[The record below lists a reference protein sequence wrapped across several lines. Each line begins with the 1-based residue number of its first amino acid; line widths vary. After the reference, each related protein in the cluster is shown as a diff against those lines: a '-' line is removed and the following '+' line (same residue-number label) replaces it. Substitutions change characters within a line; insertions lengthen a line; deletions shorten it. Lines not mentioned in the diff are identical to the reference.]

1 MSRSAL
7 SILKCKLQGSKLA
20 WEVHTCTGVSPRK
33 QARGGQRRS
42 FVGGQEA
49 GLGLVGGGMGALWR
63 PEQAQC
69 SAWRMKR
76 PTGGSSREGGNTALL
91 PSEKGGPLS
100 PNSHLH
106 SQNQKA
112 MLSPNQPP
120 ASYLQ
125 AILTQNQGKGPGF
138 PLRPPTLIHGQAP
151 SAGLQASSAARSR
164 GERASRAPRK
174 RPSHGLPAAPAPA
187 SSAAGTA
194 RPWLPAPPNGDQEAR
209 RQHLKREIPETSLA
223 VLLRRTTGRRR
234 ARCTARVYVWAEPE
248 GRR

>member
-125 AILTQNQGKGPGF
+125 AILTQNQEKGPGF

-164 GERASRAPRK
+164 GERASRAGSQPHGK
-174 RPSHGLPAAPAPA
+174 GPLTAFQQHQHQRPVLQGPPGPGSRHPQTETRRPGA
-187 SSAAGTA
+187 ST
-194 RPWLPAPPNGDQEAR
+194 
-209 RQHLKREIPETSLA
+209 
-223 VLLRRTTGRRR
+223 
-234 ARCTARVYVWAEPE
+234 
-248 GRR
+248 